1 MSVAQYQA
9 RSCSLLCS
17 ARRFGRLRHCQNTVR
32 TRYESKGRGF
42 CTHRSTDQASPRP
55 VSASSGGIGNT
66 MLAGLKKAFTKVTQ
80 CPHTAACLV
89 LICLAPTHSCEGC
102 YRNPQNLLSRVLHHL
117 SLIVVSAGKIYKRRC
132 SSGKQS
138 FSGRPQIWRT

>member
-1 MSVAQYQA
+1 MSVAQYHA

-17 ARRFGRLRHCQNTVR
+17 ARRSGRLRHYQNPLR
-32 TRYESKGRGF
+32 TGHEAQGRGF
-42 CTHRSTDQASPRP
+42 CTHRSTDQASIRP

-80 CPHTAACLV
+80 RCCTAACLAK
-89 LICLAPTHSCEGC
+89 CLAPPHCSEGY
-102 YRNPQNLLSRVLHHL
+102 YRNLQNLLSRVLHHRL
-117 SLIVVSAGKIYKRRC
+117 QIMRSVGRIYKERC

-138 FSGRPQIWRT
+138 CSGRPQIWKMY